1 PARPRALERHRGPA
15 DGRGVRGLRAGL
27 RTCPRPPAPRA
38 GRAQHGR
45 RRRARARGRAPRAG
59 GRPRARLHR
68 RLLRAGA
75 RGDRR
80 LPRRHARPPAAAVHH
95 RDVLARDRTGDHAGG
110 VDGAGEDRPARPLH
124 GPPRLP
130 GVRRPAAARP
140 GPHPDA
146 RGCRRRRPGD
156 AGRVLRGAGARHC
169 RGAAR
174 GDPAGGPPG
183 AARAGGRV
191 QPAGR
196 RLRDGAAV
204 SIWGGTAVVGA
215 YEHPTRFAPDKTAF
229 QLHAESARGAPED
242 AGLAIKD
249 VDGFFTS
256 GVGPIGILS
265 LAGHL
270 NLRPSYVDSQAIGGS
285 SFVSH
290 CLHAAAAIAGGL
302 CEVALVTYGSTAAS
316 ERFAIGTGGGFV
328 MDPPDSF
335 EAPFGPTIVGSYA
348 LVAQR
353 HMHEYGTTSEQ
364 LAGIAVT
371 MRRHAGLNPA
381 AKYRDPITV
390 EDVLASRVISSPL
403 HLLDCCVISDGGG
416 ALVLTSLERARDL
429 KKPPVVVLGA
439 AEALRHAEIG
449 TRDLL
454 DIAARQSGPLAL
466 ARAGITNADIDLAMV
481 YDSYTI
487 TVLATLEALG
497 FCAPGEGGAFCAGG
511 RIGLGG
517 ALPVN
522 PDGGGLSSNHPGM
535 RGIFLVI

>member
-1 PARPRALERHRGPA
+1 M
-15 DGRGVRGLRAGL
+15 
-27 RTCPRPPAPRA
+27 
-38 GRAQHGR
+38 
-45 RRRARARGRAPRAG
+45 
-59 GRPRARLHR
+59 
-68 RLLRAGA
+68 
-75 RGDRR
+75 
-80 LPRRHARPPAAAVHH
+80 
-95 RDVLARDRTGDHAGG
+95 
-110 VDGAGEDRPARPLH
+110 
-124 GPPRLP
+124 
-130 GVRRPAAARP
+130 
-140 GPHPDA
+140 
-146 RGCRRRRPGD
+146 
-156 AGRVLRGAGARHC
+156 
-169 RGAAR
+169 
-174 GDPAGGPPG
+174 
-183 AARAGGRV
+183 
-191 QPAGR
+191 
-196 RLRDGAAV
+196 

-229 QLHAESARGAPED
+229 QLHAESARGALED

-290 CLHAAAAIAGGL
+290 CLHAAAAIDAGQ
-302 CEVALVTYGSTAAS
+302 CRVALVTYGSTAAS
-316 ERFAIGTGGGFV
+316 ERFAIGTGAGGFV
-328 MDPPDSF
+328 LEPPDNF

-364 LAGIAVT
+364 LAEIAVT
-371 MRRHAGLNPA
+371 MRRHASLNPQ

-439 AEALRHAEIG
+439 AEALRHAEIA

-466 ARAGITNADIDLAMV
+466 ARAGITHADVDLAMV

-517 ALPVN
+517 VLPVN

-535 RGIFLVI
+535 RGIFLVIEATRQLRGECGPRQVKDAKLVLVHGTGGMLGQRHSGVTMLLGRA

>member
-1 PARPRALERHRGPA
+1 M
-15 DGRGVRGLRAGL
+15 
-27 RTCPRPPAPRA
+27 
-38 GRAQHGR
+38 
-45 RRRARARGRAPRAG
+45 
-59 GRPRARLHR
+59 
-68 RLLRAGA
+68 
-75 RGDRR
+75 
-80 LPRRHARPPAAAVHH
+80 
-95 RDVLARDRTGDHAGG
+95 
-110 VDGAGEDRPARPLH
+110 
-124 GPPRLP
+124 
-130 GVRRPAAARP
+130 
-140 GPHPDA
+140 
-146 RGCRRRRPGD
+146 
-156 AGRVLRGAGARHC
+156 
-169 RGAAR
+169 
-174 GDPAGGPPG
+174 
-183 AARAGGRV
+183 
-191 QPAGR
+191 
-196 RLRDGAAV
+196 
-204 SIWGGTAVVGA
+204 SIWGRTSVVGA
-215 YEHPTRFAPDKTAF
+215 YEHATRFAPDKTAF
-229 QLHAESARGAPED
+229 QLHAESARGALAD
-242 AGLAIKD
+242 AGLTVKD

-290 CLHAAAAIAGGL
+290 CLHAAAAIDAGL
-302 CEVALVTYGSTAAS
+302 CTVALVTYGSTAAS
-316 ERFAIGTGGGFV
+316 ERFAIGTGTGGFV
-328 MDPPDSF
+328 LEPPDNF

-348 LVAQR
+348 LVARR

-364 LAGIAVT
+364 LAEIAVT
-371 MRRHAGLNPA
+371 MRRHAGLNPE

-416 ALVLTSLERARDL
+416 ALVLTSVERARDL
-429 KKPPVVVLGA
+429 RRPPAVILGA

-449 TRDLL
+449 ARDLL

-466 ARAGITNADIDLAMV
+466 ARAGVTHADIDLAMI

-517 ALPVN
+517 VLPVN

-535 RGIFLVI
+535 RGIFLVIEATRQLRGECGPRQVKDAKLALVHGTGGMLGQRHSGVTMLLGRA